1 MATLDIDDE
10 EIKELVD
17 KLHSVEVAVEGT
29 EIMVHFSDREQE
41 TAMFIKRVLGYP
53 GIAAIYGP
61 RGAGKTTLLKL
72 LVERAKE
79 VGGFENFVFIR
90 YEFSEKIL
98 SDLQL
103 GIPKLN
109 EGVIGEIA
117 NELSKS
123 LNNLTIGTTYLG
135 ITIALR
141 DIITSIIKIIE
152 RYNLRDKKVV
162 VIYDDIDKY
171 VGKHDQDALMA
182 AANAIADKI
191 VHEYI
196 PRRLWVKVIFAVSD
210 NAASREL
217 DRLGSKGGY
226 TPYLLWNLPKR
237 AFREVVDE
245 VVMKTGVK
253 DVDFDLLWN
262 LLGGNVRE
270 LGMIITGYNW
280 NMKAWLQDI
289 AINRVKETFR
299 RHAESSGF
307 GSVEKA
313 LAWLIE
319 KGRVAARDYGL
330 GEFTG
335 QPDAVEGVLGLLE
348 NNIMIDVSPPGVWH
362 LSELPSEPWI
372 GKDYAYQIPAYYWAI
387 RAMVEAGKANVTPE
401 DLLKIMQH

>member
-1 MATLDIDDE
+1 MRNAKASLEKSPAMPARGKPMTRHRMQNEGGGEETSHTL
-10 EIKELVD
+10 
-17 KLHSVEVAVEGT
+17 S
-29 EIMVHFSDREQE
+29 RQ
-41 TAMFIKRVLGYP
+41 
-53 GIAAIYGP
+53 
-61 RGAGKTTLLKL
+61 
-72 LVERAKE
+72 
-79 VGGFENFVFIR
+79 GGGQ
-90 YEFSEKIL
+90 
-98 SDLQL
+98 LQL
-103 GIPKLN
+103 GVPKLN
-109 EGVIGEIA
+109 EDVIGEIT

-135 ITIALR
+135 IIIALR
-141 DIITSIIKIIE
+141 DIITSVIKIIE

-171 VGKHDQDALMA
+171 VSKHDQDALMA

-210 NAASREL
+210 NAATREF

-237 AFREVVDE
+237 AFGEVVDE

-270 LGMIITGYNW
+270 LGIIITGYNW
-280 NMKAWLQDI
+280 NVKAWLQDI
-289 AINRVKETFR
+289 AINRIKETFK

-319 KGRVAARDYGL
+319 KGRVAARDYGF

-348 NNIMIDVSPPGVWH
+348 NNIIIDASPPGVWH

-387 RAMVEAGKANVTPE
+387 RAMVETGKANVTPE
-401 DLLKIMQH
+401 DLLKIMQY

>member
-1 MATLDIDDE
+1 MRNAKASLEKSPAMPARGKPMTRHRMQNEGGGEETSHTL
-10 EIKELVD
+10 
-17 KLHSVEVAVEGT
+17 S
-29 EIMVHFSDREQE
+29 RQ
-41 TAMFIKRVLGYP
+41 
-53 GIAAIYGP
+53 
-61 RGAGKTTLLKL
+61 
-72 LVERAKE
+72 
-79 VGGFENFVFIR
+79 GGGQ
-90 YEFSEKIL
+90 
-98 SDLQL
+98 LQL
-103 GIPKLN
+103 GVPKLN
-109 EGVIGEIA
+109 EDVIGEIT

-135 ITIALR
+135 IIIALR
-141 DIITSIIKIIE
+141 DIITSVIKIIE

-171 VGKHDQDALMA
+171 VSKHDQDALMA

-210 NAASREL
+210 NAATREF

-237 AFREVVDE
+237 AFGEVVDE

-270 LGMIITGYNW
+270 LGIIITGYNW
-280 NMKAWLQDI
+280 NVKAWLQDI
-289 AINRVKETFR
+289 AINRIKETFK

-319 KGRVAARDYGL
+319 KGRVAARDYGF

-348 NNIMIDVSPPGVWH
+348 NNIIIDASPPGVWH

-401 DLLKIMQH
+401 DLLKIMQY